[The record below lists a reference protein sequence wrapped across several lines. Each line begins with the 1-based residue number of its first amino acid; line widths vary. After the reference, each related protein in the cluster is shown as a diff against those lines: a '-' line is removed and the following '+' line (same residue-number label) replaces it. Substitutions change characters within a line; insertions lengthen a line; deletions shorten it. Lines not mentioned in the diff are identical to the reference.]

1 MAHGLSCS
9 EICKISLAL
18 AGTFSS
24 TAPPG
29 EVQGHVF
36 EAISQSEPRT
46 NHEKQ
51 HLKVVRC
58 ENFPLSLNI
67 YMTVL
72 SKMAKHTKISN

>member
-1 MAHGLSCS
+1 MSP
-9 EICKISLAL
+9 AL
-18 AGTFSS
+18 AGALLS
-24 TAPPG
+24 TVPPG

-36 EAISQSEPRT
+36 EAIRQSEPRL
-46 NHEKQ
+46 NLEKQ

-72 SKMAKHTKISN
+72 SKMAKLIKLFT

>member
-1 MAHGLSCS
+1 MSP
-9 EICKISLAL
+9 AL
-18 AGTFSS
+18 AGAFLS
-24 TAPPG
+24 TVPPG

-36 EAISQSEPRT
+36 EAISQSEPRV

-72 SKMAKHTKISN
+72 SKMAKLTELST